1 MSWKC
6 YLLATVDGGFQKT
19 YVGVTPDLIR
29 RLRQHNGEIAG
40 GARATAGRRWE
51 RIGHIDGFPDH
62 RAALQ
67 FEWRWKQM
75 SRRLSVRGPLQRR
88 LTALQ
93 TLLAHDRATSA
104 AIPYENWSEPPEF
117 HVETE
122 RDLPFL

>member
-19 YVGVTPDLIR
+19 YVGVTPDL
-29 RLRQHNGEIAG
+29 
-40 GARATAGRRWE
+40 
-51 RIGHIDGFPDH
+51 
-62 RAALQ
+62 
-67 FEWRWKQM
+67 